1 MFYRRDLRVEAA
13 PDAFVAIRCF
23 RSASSKDIIC
33 YHVLVTEF
41 ENNEKRSAHGVRCI
55 GFQFP
60 FIVTWLCDY

>member
-41 ENNEKRSAHGVRCI
+41 ENNENVPRMAYVASDFSFHS
-55 GFQFP
+55 
-60 FIVTWLCDY
+60 